1 MSETLLQI
9 LGALIV
15 GLISGGGAAYIG
27 IRKNKLDTKV
37 AAQTASDAL
46 RDDLLALVEK
56 YELREKTLVDRLERS
71 DNRHDEYVKRNE
83 QLQTVIQGLRDEI
96 DILRREN
103 AELKRELQKT
113 QRDLEEFDRKVYY
126 IPKAQESK

>member
-15 GLISGGGAAYIG
+15 GLIGGGGTIYIG
-27 IRKNKLDTKV
+27 LRKTQLDTRI
-37 AAQTASDAL
+37 ATTTASDAL

-56 YELREKTLVDRLERS
+56 YELREKTLIDRLERS

-83 QLQTVIQGLRDEI
+83 QLQEVIKNLRAEI
-96 DILRREN
+96 DQLRTEN
-103 AELKRELQKT
+103 AELKRELRKT
-113 QRDLEEFDRKVYY
+113 QKDLEEFDKKVYY
-126 IPKAQESK
+126 RTPTT